1 MKQAPIFKVC
11 NDDAGVKALLK
22 TSNVLRVF
30 QFGRAPQNV
39 QKPYAVWQ
47 MINGIPENYLTCRP
61 DIEMHAIQLDVYA
74 DTAKVA
80 SDVLNAIEYAI
91 ETSCTITSYR
101 GESRDPETNDYTVG
115 LDADWYVKR

>member
-11 NDDAGVKALLK
+11 NQDAGVTALLK
-22 TSNVLRVF
+22 TDNILRVF

-39 QKPYAVWQ
+39 KKPYAVWQ
-47 MINGIPENYLTCRP
+47 MITGNPENYLNCRP
-61 DIEMHAIQLDVYA
+61 DIEMHSIQIDVYA

-91 ETSCTITSYR
+91 ETSCTITSYH
-101 GESRDPETNDYTVG
+101 GESRDPDTNDYTVG
-115 LDADWYVKR
+115 FDADWYVKR